1 MANELK
7 TIEEIRAA
15 IKRGYGYE
23 QMKAKVKISEEE
35 IIKLGS
41 KHPDFMNEL
50 NKRYNLGLV
59 AKGKTSEIKEIKT
72 KSTKKADSTIE
83 GE

>member
-7 TIEEIRAA
+7 TIEEIRSA

-23 QMKAKVKISEEE
+23 QLKSKLEISDEE

-41 KHPDFMNEL
+41 KHPDFMNEI
-50 NKRYNLGLV
+50 NKRYKLGFIV
-59 AKGKTSEIKEIKT
+59 EEKPSEIKEIKQ
-72 KSTKKADSTIE
+72 KSTKKADSTVE
-83 GE
+83 GK

>member
-41 KHPDFMNEL
+41 KHPDFMNEI

-59 AKGKTSEIKEIKT
+59 AKEKPSEIKEIKLNQQRRQ
-72 KSTKKADSTIE
+72 ILQ
-83 GE
+83 